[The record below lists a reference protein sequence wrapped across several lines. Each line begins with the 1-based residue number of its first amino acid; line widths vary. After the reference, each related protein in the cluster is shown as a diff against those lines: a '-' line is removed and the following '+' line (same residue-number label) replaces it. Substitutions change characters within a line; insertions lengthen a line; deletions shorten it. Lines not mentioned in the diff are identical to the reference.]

1 MNEDYPSAVTLANDY
16 PKRTPRK
23 VGHRCGAVVSN
34 GKARDATNQR
44 IRRSKV
50 EARKSEASEQE
61 YPRTIPDLLRAIEG
75 LGCRVIQ
82 IENLAW
88 QIESS
93 EASRGSCL
101 LIGSDSRK
109 QSKTQYAMRAAVQG
123 WGEAKKRVA
132 EAEMEHARFEEV
144 TRVLVRMDEVREVF
158 GKWLGAIRN
167 LMDAMPS
174 SLAARANPSD
184 PECAKR
190 AIQEGIDQ
198 IFVTI
203 QKAEGAF
210 K

>member
-1 MNEDYPSAVTLANDY
+1 MIRQIDLALKWNVSKAAISKLVKAGMPLTSVSDAERWKLANQ
-16 PKRTPRK
+16 KR
-23 VGHRCGAVVSN
+23 V
-34 GKARDATNQR
+34 
-44 IRRSKV
+44 SKV
-50 EARKSEASEQE
+50 EISST
-61 YPRTIPDLLRAIEG
+61 PSPT
-75 LGCRVIQ
+75 
-82 IENLAW
+82 
-88 QIESS
+88 SS
-93 EASRGSCL
+93 EPL
-101 LIGSDSRK
+101 KDSDAESYK
-109 QSKTQYAMRAAVQG
+109 SKTSLGRLNRAKQAEVVAYSLVATAANNQNPVAMRAAVQG

>member
-1 MNEDYPSAVTLANDY
+1 MIRQKELCEKWGLTRGAISQLVKAGMPLTSVTDSERWKIANQKKPSRARPILSASANLSETSENSDAESIKLEN
-16 PKRTPRK
+16 PLGRL
-23 VGHRCGAVVSN
+23 HR
-34 GKARDATNQR
+34 ARRAELVAYSLVQRATNER
-44 IRRSKV
+44 NPV
-50 EARKSEASEQE
+50 
-61 YPRTIPDLLRAIEG
+61 
-75 LGCRVIQ
+75 
-82 IENLAW
+82 
-88 QIESS
+88 
-93 EASRGSCL
+93 
-101 LIGSDSRK
+101 
-109 QSKTQYAMRAAVQG
+109 AMRAAVQG

>member
-1 MNEDYPSAVTLANDY
+1 MRQSELAKLWGISGAAINKLVKAGMPLTSEAEAQSWKIANQKRVGRKQLLIQTPSPTSSEPSRELDAESYKSTSSLGRLNRA
-16 PKRTPRK
+16 KQ
-23 VGHRCGAVVSN
+23 AEVVAYSLV
-34 GKARDATNQR
+34 ATAATN
-44 IRRSKV
+44 KNPV
-50 EARKSEASEQE
+50 
-61 YPRTIPDLLRAIEG
+61 
-75 LGCRVIQ
+75 
-82 IENLAW
+82 
-88 QIESS
+88 
-93 EASRGSCL
+93 
-101 LIGSDSRK
+101 
-109 QSKTQYAMRAAVQG
+109 AMRSAVQG

>member
-1 MNEDYPSAVTLANDY
+1 MIRQIDLVQKWGMDKGQISKMVKAGMPLTSVSDAERWKLANQKN
-16 PKRTPRK
+16 PSRLQPIL
-23 VGHRCGAVVSN
+23 S
-34 GKARDATNQR
+34 
-44 IRRSKV
+44 
-50 EARKSEASEQE
+50 ASENSSE
-61 YPRTIPDLLRAIEG
+61 TSEDSD
-75 LGCRVIQ
+75 
-82 IENLAW
+82 
-88 QIESS
+88 IESLKS
-93 EASRGSCL
+93 QTPLGRLHRAKRAEMVAYSLVMRSYKEN
-101 LIGSDSRK
+101 SPV
-109 QSKTQYAMRAAVQG
+109 AMRAAVQG

-132 EAEMEHARFEEV
+132 EAEMEHARWEE
-144 TRVLVRMDEVREVF
+144 TNRITLRMEEVREVF

>member
-1 MNEDYPSAVTLANDY
+1 MITQKELREKWGIDAGQLSRMVKRGMPLTSESDAQRWRLANQ
-16 PKRTPRK
+16 KRVSKLQIARTP
-23 VGHRCGAVVSN
+23 SP
-34 GKARDATNQR
+34 T
-44 IRRSKV
+44 
-50 EARKSEASEQE
+50 
-61 YPRTIPDLLRAIEG
+61 
-75 LGCRVIQ
+75 
-82 IENLAW
+82 
-88 QIESS
+88 SS
-93 EASRGSCL
+93 EPL
-101 LIGSDSRK
+101 KDSDAESYK
-109 QSKTQYAMRAAVQG
+109 SKTSLGRLNRAKQAEVVAYSLVATAANNQNPVAMRAAVQG

>member
-1 MNEDYPSAVTLANDY
+1 MIRQKELCEKWGLTRGAISQLVKAGMPLTSVVDAERWKMANQKKPSRARPILSASANLSETSENLDAESIKLEN
-16 PKRTPRK
+16 PLGRL
-23 VGHRCGAVVSN
+23 HR
-34 GKARDATNQR
+34 ARRAELVAYSLVQRATNER
-44 IRRSKV
+44 NPV
-50 EARKSEASEQE
+50 
-61 YPRTIPDLLRAIEG
+61 
-75 LGCRVIQ
+75 
-82 IENLAW
+82 
-88 QIESS
+88 
-93 EASRGSCL
+93 
-101 LIGSDSRK
+101 
-109 QSKTQYAMRAAVQG
+109 AMRAAIQG

>member
-1 MNEDYPSAVTLANDY
+1 MITQKELREKWGIDAGQLSRMVKRGMPLTSESDAQRWRLANQ
-16 PKRTPRK
+16 KRVSKSQIARTP
-23 VGHRCGAVVSN
+23 SP
-34 GKARDATNQR
+34 
-44 IRRSKV
+44 I
-50 EARKSEASEQE
+50 
-61 YPRTIPDLLRAIEG
+61 
-75 LGCRVIQ
+75 
-82 IENLAW
+82 
-88 QIESS
+88 SS
-93 EASRGSCL
+93 EPL
-101 LIGSDSRK
+101 KDSDSESYK
-109 QSKTQYAMRAAVQG
+109 SKTSLGRLNRAKQAEVVAYSLVATAANNQNPVAMRAAVQG

>member
-1 MNEDYPSAVTLANDY
+1 MRQSELA
-16 PKRTPRK
+16 KLW
-23 VGHRCGAVVSN
+23 GISGAAINKLV
-34 GKARDATNQR
+34 KAGMPIT
-44 IRRSKV
+44 
-50 EARKSEASEQE
+50 SEAEAQSWKIANQK
-61 YPRTIPDLLRAIEG
+61 
-75 LGCRVIQ
+75 RVGRKQ
-82 IENLAW
+82 
-88 QIESS
+88 
-93 EASRGSCL
+93 L
-101 LIGSDSRK
+101 LIQAPSQTYSEPSKGLDAESYKSTSSLGRLNRAK
-109 QSKTQYAMRAAVQG
+109 QAEVVAYSLVVTAANSKNPVAMRAAVQG

>member
-1 MNEDYPSAVTLANDY
+1 MIRQKELCEKWGLTRGAISQLVKAGMPLTSVTDAERWKIANQKKPSRARPILSASANLSETSENSDAESIKLEN
-16 PKRTPRK
+16 PLGRL
-23 VGHRCGAVVSN
+23 HR
-34 GKARDATNQR
+34 ARRAELVAYSLVQRATNER
-44 IRRSKV
+44 NPV
-50 EARKSEASEQE
+50 
-61 YPRTIPDLLRAIEG
+61 
-75 LGCRVIQ
+75 
-82 IENLAW
+82 
-88 QIESS
+88 
-93 EASRGSCL
+93 
-101 LIGSDSRK
+101 
-109 QSKTQYAMRAAVQG
+109 AMRSAVQG

-174 SLAARANPSD
+174 SLASRANPSD

>member
-1 MNEDYPSAVTLANDY
+1 MITQKELREKWGIDAGQLSRMVKRGMPLTSESDAQRWRLANQ
-16 PKRTPRK
+16 KRVSKSQIARTPSQ
-23 VGHRCGAVVSN
+23 A
-34 GKARDATNQR
+34 
-44 IRRSKV
+44 
-50 EARKSEASEQE
+50 
-61 YPRTIPDLLRAIEG
+61 
-75 LGCRVIQ
+75 
-82 IENLAW
+82 
-88 QIESS
+88 SS
-93 EASRGSCL
+93 EPL
-101 LIGSDSRK
+101 KDSDAESYK
-109 QSKTQYAMRAAVQG
+109 SKTSLGRLNRAKQAEVVAYSLVATAANNQNPVAMRAAVQG

>member
-1 MNEDYPSAVTLANDY
+1 MIRQKELCDKWGLTRGAISQLVKAGMPLTSVTDAERWKIANQKKPSRARPILSASANLSETSENSDAESI
-16 PKRTPRK
+16 RSENSLGRL
-23 VGHRCGAVVSN
+23 HRARRAEVVAYSLVQ
-34 GKARDATNQR
+34 RATNER
-44 IRRSKV
+44 NPV
-50 EARKSEASEQE
+50 
-61 YPRTIPDLLRAIEG
+61 
-75 LGCRVIQ
+75 
-82 IENLAW
+82 
-88 QIESS
+88 
-93 EASRGSCL
+93 
-101 LIGSDSRK
+101 
-109 QSKTQYAMRAAVQG
+109 AMRAAIQG

>member
-1 MNEDYPSAVTLANDY
+1 MIRQIDLALKWNVSKAAISKLVKAGMPLTSVSDAERWKLANQ
-16 PKRTPRK
+16 KR
-23 VGHRCGAVVSN
+23 V
-34 GKARDATNQR
+34 
-44 IRRSKV
+44 SKV
-50 EARKSEASEQE
+50 EISSTPSQ
-61 YPRTIPDLLRAIEG
+61 T
-75 LGCRVIQ
+75 
-82 IENLAW
+82 
-88 QIESS
+88 SS
-93 EASRGSCL
+93 EPSKD
-101 LIGSDSRK
+101 SDAESYK
-109 QSKTQYAMRAAVQG
+109 SKTSLGRLNRAKQAEVVAYSLVATAANNQNPVAMRAAVQG

>member
-1 MNEDYPSAVTLANDY
+1 MITQKELREKWGIDAGQLSRMVKRGMPLTSESDAQRWRLANQ
-16 PKRTPRK
+16 KRVSKSQIARTP
-23 VGHRCGAVVSN
+23 S
-34 GKARDATNQR
+34 T
-44 IRRSKV
+44 
-50 EARKSEASEQE
+50 
-61 YPRTIPDLLRAIEG
+61 T
-75 LGCRVIQ
+75 
-82 IENLAW
+82 
-88 QIESS
+88 SS
-93 EASRGSCL
+93 EPL
-101 LIGSDSRK
+101 KDSDAESYK
-109 QSKTQYAMRAAVQG
+109 SKTSLGRLNRAKQAEVVAYSLVATAANNQNPVAMRAAVQG

>member
-1 MNEDYPSAVTLANDY
+1 MITQKELREKWGIDAGQLSRMVKRGMPLTSESDAQRWRLANQ
-16 PKRTPRK
+16 KRVSKSQIARTP
-23 VGHRCGAVVSN
+23 SP
-34 GKARDATNQR
+34 T
-44 IRRSKV
+44 
-50 EARKSEASEQE
+50 
-61 YPRTIPDLLRAIEG
+61 
-75 LGCRVIQ
+75 
-82 IENLAW
+82 
-88 QIESS
+88 SS
-93 EASRGSCL
+93 EPL
-101 LIGSDSRK
+101 KDSDAESYK
-109 QSKTQYAMRAAVQG
+109 SKTSLGRLNRAKQAEVVAYSLVATAANNQNPVAMRAAVQG

-132 EAEMEHARFEEV
+132 EAEMEHARWEE
-144 TRVLVRMDEVREVF
+144 TNRITLRMDEVREVF

>member
-1 MNEDYPSAVTLANDY
+1 MIRQTDLASKWNVSRAAISKLVKVGMPLTSVSDAERWKLANQKN
-16 PKRTPRK
+16 PSRLQPIL
-23 VGHRCGAVVSN
+23 S
-34 GKARDATNQR
+34 
-44 IRRSKV
+44 
-50 EARKSEASEQE
+50 ASENSSE
-61 YPRTIPDLLRAIEG
+61 TSEDLD
-75 LGCRVIQ
+75 
-82 IENLAW
+82 
-88 QIESS
+88 IESLKS
-93 EASRGSCL
+93 QTPLGRLHRAKRAEMVAYSLVMRSYKEN
-101 LIGSDSRK
+101 SPV
-109 QSKTQYAMRAAVQG
+109 AMRAAVQG

-132 EAEMEHARFEEV
+132 EAEMEHARWEE
-144 TRVLVRMDEVREVF
+144 TNRITLRMEEVREVF

>member
-1 MNEDYPSAVTLANDY
+1 MIRQKELCEKWGLTRGAISQLVKAGMPLTSVSDAERWKIANQKKPSRARPILSASTNLLETSEGSGAESIKLEN
-16 PKRTPRK
+16 PLGRL
-23 VGHRCGAVVSN
+23 HR
-34 GKARDATNQR
+34 
-44 IRRSKV
+44 
-50 EARKSEASEQE
+50 ARKAEVVAYSLVQ
-61 YPRTIPDLLRAIEG
+61 RAANEKNP
-75 LGCRVIQ
+75 V
-82 IENLAW
+82 
-88 QIESS
+88 
-93 EASRGSCL
+93 
-101 LIGSDSRK
+101 
-109 QSKTQYAMRAAVQG
+109 AMRAAVQG

-132 EAEMEHARFEEV
+132 EAEMEHARWEEV
-144 TRVLVRMDEVREVF
+144 NRVTIRMDEVREVF

>member
-1 MNEDYPSAVTLANDY
+1 MIRQTDLASKWNVSRAAISKFVKAGMPLTSVSDAERWKLVNQ
-16 PKRTPRK
+16 KR
-23 VGHRCGAVVSN
+23 V
-34 GKARDATNQR
+34 
-44 IRRSKV
+44 
-50 EARKSEASEQE
+50 
-61 YPRTIPDLLRAIEG
+61 
-75 LGCRVIQ
+75 
-82 IENLAW
+82 
-88 QIESS
+88 
-93 EASRGSCL
+93 
-101 LIGSDSRK
+101 
-109 QSKTQYAMRAAVQG
+109 SKTEISSTPSKNLSETSEGSGAESIKLENPLGRLHRARRAEVVAYSLVQRAANEKNPVAMRAAVQG

-132 EAEMEHARFEEV
+132 EAEMEHARWEEV
-144 TRVLVRMDEVREVF
+144 NRVTIRMDEVREVF

>member
-1 MNEDYPSAVTLANDY
+1 MIRQIDLALKWNVSKAAISKLVKAGMPLTSVSDAERWKLANQ
-16 PKRTPRK
+16 KR
-23 VGHRCGAVVSN
+23 V
-34 GKARDATNQR
+34 
-44 IRRSKV
+44 SKV
-50 EARKSEASEQE
+50 EISSTPSQ
-61 YPRTIPDLLRAIEG
+61 T
-75 LGCRVIQ
+75 
-82 IENLAW
+82 
-88 QIESS
+88 SS
-93 EASRGSCL
+93 EPSKELDVESYKSTSSLGRLNRA
-101 LIGSDSRK
+101 K
-109 QSKTQYAMRAAVQG
+109 QAEVVAYSLVATAATNKNPVAMRAAVQG

-132 EAEMEHARFEEV
+132 EAEMEHARWEEV
-144 TRVLVRMDEVREVF
+144 NRVTIRMDEVREVF